1 MFDPITEKLIK
12 DIPQFDDIDVER
24 LPQLLSSVYAHIIS
38 AKSQLA
44 NGQLPLLIGDFDETV
59 RTLNNLIFGLEALM
73 IQVQQQGL
81 VESLAFVTA
90 TAYSL
95 KNMLLQQKEE
105 SIVSMDYVSADV
117 STVLLFLIADAVT
130 DAVEVARKFHKT
142 DGIQGNLLRSIRLLA
157 EGKLN
162 EIVDSEITKEEFHG
176 DYQEYAINLLMNELC
191 EGIKDIAL
199 HFLGNTNIKPT
210 ERLEQVLLLSSYQ
223 IEEFDQIDTY
233 VGIRKIARLLL
244 GVTKHLE
251 QAALIHIPVPEGVDA
266 ERWKSFLHERCMH
279 GRPFIWKNHGFAIYN
294 RFLDLG
300 VSSIFTYP
308 TGAGKSTIVQ
318 LKIAS
323 SILAD
328 RRVIVLVPTHA
339 LESQMKRELSAI
351 FKENFSQQMFAGGE
365 FSEYFVE
372 ENKQEIVVMTPE
384 RCLTV
389 LGDAS
394 DKLND
399 VGLVVFDEF
408 HLMGAQESGNDSRSL
423 TAMFTMLE
431 IFEKLPQVDFVL
443 LSAMVKNSHDIADWL
458 KSVTHREC
466 LVFDDKWKP
475 TRQLQ
480 GCLVYEQ
487 GEIKQLQNNAR
498 TNPQHKSKKK
508 LEASMLATPWSL
520 FCLKTVW
527 DSQKVMDYSRVKLL
541 NHQISLG
548 ISSITRK
555 LTPNRNQVACQIASA
570 FVQNGL
576 RVMIFV
582 DTPRSAQSIQKN
594 AKDAIPLVDLSA
606 LFAQNQAKIDQ
617 LTLELGDF
625 SYSYLLNQTSCAV
638 HHGLLLPEERDLME
652 QSYRQE
658 HGVHLIAAT
667 PTLAQGVNLPAD
679 VVIIAG
685 YDRYDVNTGGRETL
699 KAHEILNAAGRAGRA
714 GFNSYGAVILIPN
727 NVLAIQDNTIGK
739 EWQKIKDGVFA
750 GGDQCF
756 VIKDPIER
764 MVGEVLNYGKAVNR
778 DEEILLYRLGDDEKN
793 IKRKLS
799 YSFGSYLR
807 RKENKEP
814 LENDSEA
821 LARLVQSEE
830 KDNFLQNVSV
840 KYGVNMDSLSF
851 IQKWVDAQTFDDLM
865 GMRPVELVGAFFELT
880 KTSDGILESLMAN
893 PTVVEVIKGI
903 LQIEEES
910 SLYIG
915 DLDIDKLKDLTI
927 AYMEGKNFHDISEL
941 LPQSKGNEH
950 LKNVRRFVLSVI
962 PSVSYAIGIFSKLL
976 KRKADNENVHIDGD
990 ILFLATIVKEG
1001 VISASMLRYK
1011 EKHFLMRVACHEE
1024 FLSLH

>member
-12 DIPQFDDIDVER
+12 DIPRFDDIDVER
-24 LPQLLSSVYAHIIS
+24 LPQLLSSVYAHVIS
-38 AKSQLA
+38 AKSQLS
-44 NGQLPLLIGDFDETV
+44 NEQLPLLIGDFDNIV

-73 IQVQQQGL
+73 IQSQYQNQ

-95 KNMLLQQKEE
+95 KNMLLQEQEE
-105 SIVSMDYVSADV
+105 SIVSMDYVSSDV
-117 STVLLFLIADAVT
+117 STVLLYLIADAVT
-130 DAVEVARKFHKT
+130 DAVEVARKFHTT
-142 DGIQGNLLRSIRLLA
+142 DDIQGSLLRYIRLLA
-157 EGKLN
+157 EGKLK
-162 EIVDSEITKEEFHG
+162 EIVETEITKEEFHG

-210 ERLEQVLLLSSYQ
+210 EHLEQVLLLSSYQ

-251 QAALIHIPVPEGVDA
+251 QAALINIPVPEGVDVD
-266 ERWKSFLHERCMH
+266 RWKRFLHERCMQ
-279 GRPFIWKNHGFAIYN
+279 GRPFIWKTHGFAIYN

-328 RRVIVLVPTHA
+328 MRVIVLVPTHA

-351 FKENFSQQMFAGGE
+351 FKENFFQQMFAGGE
-365 FSEYFVE
+365 FSEYFE
-372 ENKQEIVVMTPE
+372 GENEQRIMVMTPE

-389 LGDAS
+389 LSDAS
-394 DKLND
+394 DRFNN
-399 VGLVVFDEF
+399 VGLVIFDEF
-408 HLMGAQESGNDSRSL
+408 HLMGAQESSNDSRSL

-458 KSVTHREC
+458 KSVTDREC

-487 GEIKQLQNNAR
+487 SEIKKLQDEAR
-498 TNPQHKSKKK
+498 TNPLNKSNKK
-508 LEASMLATPWSL
+508 LVASMHAIPWSL

-527 DSQKVMDYSRVKLL
+527 DSQQVRDYSRVKLL

-548 ISSITRK
+548 ISSTTRK

-594 AKDAIPLVDLSA
+594 TQESIPLVDLSA
-606 LFAQNQAKIDQ
+606 LFQQNQAKIDQ

-625 SYSYLLNQTSCAV
+625 SYSYLLYQTSCAI

-685 YDRYDVNTGGRETL
+685 YDRYDDKTGGRETL
-699 KAHEILNAAGRAGRA
+699 EAHEILNAAGRAGRA

-727 NVLAIQDNTIGK
+727 HVLAMQDNTIGK
-739 EWQKIKDGVFA
+739 EWQEIKDGVFA
-750 GGDQCF
+750 VGDQCF
-756 VIKDPIER
+756 VINDPVER
-764 MVGEVLNYGKAVNR
+764 LVGAVLNNGKAVNR
-778 DEEILLYRLGDDEKN
+778 DEKNLLYRLGDDEKN

-799 YSFGSYLR
+799 HSFGSYLR
-807 RKENKEP
+807 RKENKKP
-814 LENDSEA
+814 LENDSEV
-821 LARLVQSEE
+821 LARLVQSDE
-830 KDNFLQNVSV
+830 KDNFLQDVSV
-840 KYGVNMDSLSF
+840 KYGVNIDSLSF
-851 IQKWVDAQTFDDLM
+851 IQKWLDEQTLDDLM
-865 GMRPVELVGAFFELT
+865 RKRPVELVVAFFDLT
-880 KTSDGILESLMAN
+880 QTCDDILKLMMAN
-893 PTVVEVIKGI
+893 PTVFEVIKGI
-903 LQIEEES
+903 LKIKEENS
-910 SLYIG
+910 FHIG
-915 DLDIDKLKDLTI
+915 STDIDKLKELTV
-927 AYMEGKNFHDISEL
+927 AYMEGKSFLEMSEL
-941 LPQSKGNEH
+941 LPQSKWNNH
-950 LKNVRRFVLSVI
+950 LKNVRKFVLSVI
-962 PSVSYAIGIFSKLL
+962 PSISYAIGIFSKLL
-976 KRKADNENVHIDGD
+976 KRKADDGNVHIDGD

-1001 VISASMLRYK
+1001 VTSASMLRYK
-1011 EKHFLMRVACHEE
+1011 EEHSLMRVACHKEYM
-1024 FLSLH
+1024 SLH

>member
-24 LPQLLSSVYAHIIS
+24 LPQLLSSVYANIIS

-73 IQVQQQGL
+73 IQDKQQGQ

-105 SIVSMDYVSADV
+105 SIVSMDFVSADV

-142 DGIQGNLLRSIRLLA
+142 DDIQGNLLRSIRLLA

-176 DYQEYAINLLMNELC
+176 DYQEYAINLLMYELC

-199 HFLGNTNIKPT
+199 HFLGNTNIKPN

-251 QAALIHIPVPEGVDA
+251 QAALINIPVPKGVDA
-266 ERWKSFLHERCMH
+266 DRWKSFLHNRCMQ

-318 LKIAS
+318 LKIAT

-365 FSEYFVE
+365 FSEYFEE
-372 ENKQEIVVMTPE
+372 ENKQSIVVMTPE

-389 LGDAS
+389 LGDTS
-394 DKLND
+394 DKFND

-458 KSVTHREC
+458 KSMTHREC

-487 GEIKQLQNNAR
+487 AEIKQLQNKAR

-527 DSQKVMDYSRVKLL
+527 DSQKVRDYSRVKLL

-548 ISSITRK
+548 ISSKTRK

-699 KAHEILNAAGRAGRA
+699 EAHEILNAAGRAGRA

-727 NVLAIQDNTIGK
+727 HVLAMQDNTIGN
-739 EWQKIKDGVFA
+739 EWQEIKDGVFA

-893 PTVVEVIKGI
+893 PTVAEVIKGI
-903 LQIEEES
+903 LQIKEENS
-910 SLYIG
+910 PYIG

-941 LPQSKGNEH
+941 LPQSKGNDH

>member
-24 LPQLLSSVYAHIIS
+24 LPQLLSSVYAHIVS

-44 NGQLPLLIGDFDETV
+44 NGQLPFLIGDFDKTV
-59 RTLNNLIFGLEALM
+59 RTLNKLIFGLEALM
-73 IQVQQQGL
+73 IQDLYQKH

-95 KNMLLQQKEE
+95 KNMLLQQQEE
-105 SIVSMDYVSADV
+105 SVVSMDYISSDV
-117 STVLLFLIADAVT
+117 STVLHYLIADAVT
-130 DAVEVARKFHKT
+130 DAVEVARKFHSA
-142 DGIQGNLLRSIRLLA
+142 DDIHGSLLRYIRMLA
-157 EGKLN
+157 EGKLK
-162 EIVDSEITKEEFHG
+162 EIVESETTKEEFHG

-191 EGIKDIAL
+191 EGIKDVAL
-199 HFLGNTNIKPT
+199 HFLGNTTIKPT

-251 QAALIHIPVPEGVDA
+251 RAALINIPVPEGVDA
-266 ERWKSFLHERCMH
+266 DQWKSFLYKRCMQ
-279 GRPFIWKNHGFAIYN
+279 GRPFIWRNHGFAIYN

-351 FKENFSQQMFAGGE
+351 FKENFSEQMFAGGE
-365 FSEYFVE
+365 FSEYFEE
-372 ENKQEIVVMTPE
+372 ENKQSIVVMTPE

-394 DKLND
+394 DKFND

-487 GEIKQLQNNAR
+487 TEIKQLQNKAR
-498 TNPQHKSKKK
+498 TYPQHKSKKK
-508 LEASMLATPWSL
+508 LVASMLATPWCL

-527 DSQKVMDYSRVKLL
+527 NSQEVRDYSKVKLL
-541 NHQISLG
+541 NHQISLR
-548 ISSITRK
+548 ISPTTRK

-606 LFAQNQAKIDQ
+606 LFAQNLAKIDQ

-625 SYSYLLNQTSCAV
+625 TYSYLLNQTSCAV

-727 NVLAIQDNTIGK
+727 HVLAIQDNTIGK

-764 MVGEVLNYGKAVNR
+764 MVGEVLIYGKAVNR

-903 LQIEEES
+903 LQIKEEN

-941 LPQSKGNEH
+941 LPQSTGNEH

-976 KRKADNENVHIDGD
+976 KRKADNENVHIDGN

-1024 FLSLH
+1024 YLSLH

>member
-24 LPQLLSSVYAHIIS
+24 LPQLLSSVYAHIVS
-38 AKSQLA
+38 AKSQLS
-44 NGQLPLLIGDFDETV
+44 NGQLPFLIGDFDKTV
-59 RTLNNLIFGLEALM
+59 RTLNKLIFGLEALM
-73 IQVQQQGL
+73 IQDQYQKH

-95 KNMLLQQKEE
+95 KNMLLQQQEE
-105 SIVSMDYVSADV
+105 SVVSMDYISSDV

-130 DAVEVARKFHKT
+130 DAVEVARKFHT
-142 DGIQGNLLRSIRLLA
+142 ADGIQGNLLRSIRLLA

-487 GEIKQLQNNAR
+487 TEIKQLQNKAR
-498 TNPQHKSKKK
+498 TYPQHKSKKK
-508 LEASMLATPWSL
+508 LVASMLATPWCL

-527 DSQKVMDYSRVKLL
+527 NSQKVRDYSRVKLL
-541 NHQISLG
+541 NHQILLG
-548 ISSITRK
+548 ISPTTRK

-625 SYSYLLNQTSCAV
+625 TYSYLLNQTSCAV

-727 NVLAIQDNTIGK
+727 HVLAMQDNTIGN
-739 EWQKIKDGVFA
+739 EWQEIKDGVFA

-764 MVGEVLNYGKAVNR
+764 MVGEVLIYGKAVNR

-903 LQIEEES
+903 LQIEEEN

-976 KRKADNENVHIDGD
+976 KRKADDENVHIDGD

>member
-24 LPQLLSSVYAHIIS
+24 LPQLLSSVYAHIVS

-44 NGQLPLLIGDFDETV
+44 NGQLPFLIGDFDKTV
-59 RTLNNLIFGLEALM
+59 RTLNKLIFGLEALM
-73 IQVQQQGL
+73 IQDLYQKH

-95 KNMLLQQKEE
+95 KNMLLQQQEE
-105 SIVSMDYVSADV
+105 SVVSMDYISSDV
-117 STVLLFLIADAVT
+117 STVLHYLIADAVT
-130 DAVEVARKFHKT
+130 DAVEVARKFHT
-142 DGIQGNLLRSIRLLA
+142 ADDIQGSLLRYIRMLA
-157 EGKLN
+157 EGKLK
-162 EIVDSEITKEEFHG
+162 EIVESETTKEEFHG
-176 DYQEYAINLLMNELC
+176 DYQKYATNLLMNELC
-191 EGIKDIAL
+191 EGIKDVAL
-199 HFLGNTNIKPT
+199 HFLGNTTIKPT

-251 QAALIHIPVPEGVDA
+251 RAALINIPVPEGVDA
-266 ERWKSFLHERCMH
+266 DQWKSFLYKRCMQ
-279 GRPFIWKNHGFAIYN
+279 GRPFIWRNHGFAIYN

-365 FSEYFVE
+365 FSEYFEE
-372 ENKQEIVVMTPE
+372 ENKQSIVVMTPE

-394 DKLND
+394 DKFND

-487 GEIKQLQNNAR
+487 TEIKQLQNKAR

-508 LEASMLATPWSL
+508 LVASMLATPWSL

-527 DSQKVMDYSRVKLL
+527 DSQKVRDYSRVKLL

-548 ISSITRK
+548 ISSKTRK

-699 KAHEILNAAGRAGRA
+699 EAHEILNAAGRAGRA

-727 NVLAIQDNTIGK
+727 HVLAMQDNTIGN
-739 EWQKIKDGVFA
+739 EWQEIKDGVFA

-893 PTVVEVIKGI
+893 PTVAEVIKGI
-903 LQIEEES
+903 LQIKEENS
-910 SLYIG
+910 PYIG

-941 LPQSKGNEH
+941 LPQSKGNDH

>member
-24 LPQLLSSVYAHIIS
+24 LPQLLSSVYAHIVS

-59 RTLNNLIFGLEALM
+59 RTLNKLIFGLEALM
-73 IQVQQQGL
+73 IQDLYQKH

-95 KNMLLQQKEE
+95 KNMLLQQQEE
-105 SIVSMDYVSADV
+105 SVVSMDYISSDV
-117 STVLLFLIADAVT
+117 STVLHYLIADAVT
-130 DAVEVARKFHKT
+130 DAVEVARKFHT
-142 DGIQGNLLRSIRLLA
+142 ADDIQGSLLRYIRMLA
-157 EGKLN
+157 EGKLK
-162 EIVDSEITKEEFHG
+162 EIVESETTKEEFHG

-191 EGIKDIAL
+191 EGIKDVAL
-199 HFLGNTNIKPT
+199 HFLGNTTIKPT
-210 ERLEQVLLLSSYQ
+210 ERLEQVLLLSSFQ
-223 IEEFDQIDTY
+223 IKKFDQIDTY

-251 QAALIHIPVPEGVDA
+251 RAALINIPVPEGVDA
-266 ERWKSFLHERCMH
+266 DQWKSFLYKRCMQ
-279 GRPFIWKNHGFAIYN
+279 GRPFIWRNHGFAIYN

-351 FKENFSQQMFAGGE
+351 FKENFSEQMFAGGE
-365 FSEYFVE
+365 FSEYFEE
-372 ENKQEIVVMTPE
+372 ENKQSIVVMTPE

-394 DKLND
+394 DKFND

-458 KSVTHREC
+458 KSMTHREC

-487 GEIKQLQNNAR
+487 AEIKQLQNKAR

-508 LEASMLATPWSL
+508 LVASMLATPWSL

-527 DSQKVMDYSRVKLL
+527 DSQKVRDYSRVKLL

-548 ISSITRK
+548 ISSKTRK

-699 KAHEILNAAGRAGRA
+699 EAHEILNAAGRAGRA

-727 NVLAIQDNTIGK
+727 HVLAMQDNTIGN
-739 EWQKIKDGVFA
+739 EWQEIKDGIFA

-851 IQKWVDAQTFDDLM
+851 IQKWLDEQTLDVLI

-893 PTVVEVIKGI
+893 PTVAEVIKGI
-903 LQIEEES
+903 LQIKEENS
-910 SLYIG
+910 PYIG

-941 LPQSKGNEH
+941 LPQSKGNDH

>member
-24 LPQLLSSVYAHIIS
+24 LPQLLSSVYAHIVS

-44 NGQLPLLIGDFDETV
+44 NGQLPFLIGDFDKTV
-59 RTLNNLIFGLEALM
+59 RTLNKLIFGLEALM
-73 IQVQQQGL
+73 IQDLYQKH

-95 KNMLLQQKEE
+95 KNMLLQQQEE
-105 SIVSMDYVSADV
+105 SVVSMDYISSDV
-117 STVLLFLIADAVT
+117 STVLHYLIADAVT
-130 DAVEVARKFHKT
+130 DAVEVARKFHT
-142 DGIQGNLLRSIRLLA
+142 ADDIQGSLLRYIRMLA
-157 EGKLN
+157 EGKLK
-162 EIVDSEITKEEFHG
+162 EIVESETTKEEFHG

-191 EGIKDIAL
+191 EGIKDVAL
-199 HFLGNTNIKPT
+199 HFLGNTTIKPT
-210 ERLEQVLLLSSYQ
+210 ERLEQVLLLSSFQ
-223 IEEFDQIDTY
+223 IKKFDQIDTY

-251 QAALIHIPVPEGVDA
+251 RAALINIPVPEGVDA
-266 ERWKSFLHERCMH
+266 DQWKSFLYKRCRQ
-279 GRPFIWKNHGFAIYN
+279 GRPFIWRNHGFAIYN

-339 LESQMKRELSAI
+339 LESQMKRELSDI
-351 FKENFSQQMFAGGE
+351 FKENFSEQMFAGGE
-365 FSEYFVE
+365 FSEYFEE
-372 ENKQEIVVMTPE
+372 ENKQSIVVMTPE

-394 DKLND
+394 DKFND

-458 KSVTHREC
+458 ESVTHREC

-487 GEIKQLQNNAR
+487 TEIKQLQNKAR
-498 TNPQHKSKKK
+498 TYPQHKSKKK
-508 LEASMLATPWSL
+508 LVASMLATPWCL

-527 DSQKVMDYSRVKLL
+527 DSQKVRDYSKVKLL

-548 ISSITRK
+548 ISLTTRK

-570 FVQNGL
+570 FVLNGL

-606 LFAQNQAKIDQ
+606 LFTQNQAKIDQ

-727 NVLAIQDNTIGK
+727 HVLAIQDNTIGK

-807 RKENKEP
+807 RKENKKP

-941 LPQSKGNEH
+941 LPQSTGNEH

>member
-12 DIPQFDDIDVER
+12 DIPQFEDLDVER
-24 LPQLLSSVYAHIIS
+24 LPQFLSSVYAHIIS
-38 AKSQLA
+38 AKSQLT
-44 NGQLPLLIGDFDETV
+44 NGNLPLLIGDFDKIV

-73 IQVQQQGL
+73 IQNQHQGQ

-142 DGIQGNLLRSIRLLA
+142 DDIQGNLLRSIRLLA

-176 DYQEYAINLLMNELC
+176 DYQEYAINLLMYELC

-199 HFLGNTNIKPT
+199 HFLGNTNIKPN

-223 IEEFDQIDTY
+223 IEEFEQIDTY

-394 DKLND
+394 DKFND

-408 HLMGAQESGNDSRSL
+408 HLMGVQESGNDSRSL

-487 GEIKQLQNNAR
+487 AEIKQLQNKAR
-498 TNPQHKSKKK
+498 TNPQHKGKKK
-508 LEASMLATPWSL
+508 LMASMLATPWSL

-527 DSQKVMDYSRVKLL
+527 DSQEV
-541 NHQISLG
+541 
-548 ISSITRK
+548 
-555 LTPNRNQVACQIASA
+555 
-570 FVQNGL
+570 
-576 RVMIFV
+576 
-582 DTPRSAQSIQKN
+582 
-594 AKDAIPLVDLSA
+594 
-606 LFAQNQAKIDQ
+606 
-617 LTLELGDF
+617 
-625 SYSYLLNQTSCAV
+625 
-638 HHGLLLPEERDLME
+638 RD
-652 QSYRQE
+652 
-658 HGVHLIAAT
+658 
-667 PTLAQGVNLPAD
+667 
-679 VVIIAG
+679 
-685 YDRYDVNTGGRETL
+685 
-699 KAHEILNAAGRAGRA
+699 
-714 GFNSYGAVILIPN
+714 
-727 NVLAIQDNTIGK
+727 
-739 EWQKIKDGVFA
+739 
-750 GGDQCF
+750 
-756 VIKDPIER
+756 
-764 MVGEVLNYGKAVNR
+764 
-778 DEEILLYRLGDDEKN
+778 
-793 IKRKLS
+793 
-799 YSFGSYLR
+799 
-807 RKENKEP
+807 
-814 LENDSEA
+814 
-821 LARLVQSEE
+821 
-830 KDNFLQNVSV
+830 
-840 KYGVNMDSLSF
+840 
-851 IQKWVDAQTFDDLM
+851 
-865 GMRPVELVGAFFELT
+865 
-880 KTSDGILESLMAN
+880 
-893 PTVVEVIKGI
+893 
-903 LQIEEES
+903 
-910 SLYIG
+910 
-915 DLDIDKLKDLTI
+915 
-927 AYMEGKNFHDISEL
+927 
-941 LPQSKGNEH
+941 
-950 LKNVRRFVLSVI
+950 
-962 PSVSYAIGIFSKLL
+962 
-976 KRKADNENVHIDGD
+976 
-990 ILFLATIVKEG
+990 
-1001 VISASMLRYK
+1001 
-1011 EKHFLMRVACHEE
+1011 
-1024 FLSLH
+1024 

>member
-24 LPQLLSSVYAHIIS
+24 LPQLLSSVYAHIVS
-38 AKSQLA
+38 AKSQLS
-44 NGQLPLLIGDFDETV
+44 NGQLPFLIGDFDKTV
-59 RTLNNLIFGLEALM
+59 RTLNKLIFGLEALM
-73 IQVQQQGL
+73 IQDQYQKH

-95 KNMLLQQKEE
+95 KNMLLQQQEE
-105 SIVSMDYVSADV
+105 SVVSMDYISSDV

-266 ERWKSFLHERCMH
+266 ERWKSFLHERCMQ
-279 GRPFIWKNHGFAIYN
+279 GRPFIWRNHGFAIYN

-443 LSAMVKNSHDIADWL
+443 LSAMVKNSHDIANWL

-527 DSQKVMDYSRVKLL
+527 DSQKVRDYSRVKLL
-541 NHQISLG
+541 NHQILLG
-548 ISSITRK
+548 ISPTTRK

-625 SYSYLLNQTSCAV
+625 TYSYLLNQTSCAV

-727 NVLAIQDNTIGK
+727 HVLAMQDNTIGN
-739 EWQKIKDGVFA
+739 EWQEIKDGVFA

-764 MVGEVLNYGKAVNR
+764 MVGEVLIYGKAVNR

-903 LQIEEES
+903 LQIEEEN

-976 KRKADNENVHIDGD
+976 KRKADDENVHIDGD

>member
-24 LPQLLSSVYAHIIS
+24 LPQLLSSVYAHIVS

-44 NGQLPLLIGDFDETV
+44 NGQLPFLIGDFDKTV
-59 RTLNNLIFGLEALM
+59 RTLNKLIFGLEALM
-73 IQVQQQGL
+73 IQDLYQKH

-95 KNMLLQQKEE
+95 KNMLLQQQEE
-105 SIVSMDYVSADV
+105 SVVSMDYISSDV
-117 STVLLFLIADAVT
+117 STVLHYLIADAVT
-130 DAVEVARKFHKT
+130 DAVEVARKFHT
-142 DGIQGNLLRSIRLLA
+142 ADDIQGSLLRYIRMLA
-157 EGKLN
+157 EGKLK
-162 EIVDSEITKEEFHG
+162 EIVESETTKEEFHG
-176 DYQEYAINLLMNELC
+176 DYQKYAINLLMNELC
-191 EGIKDIAL
+191 EGIKDVAL
-199 HFLGNTNIKPT
+199 HFLGNTTIKPT

-251 QAALIHIPVPEGVDA
+251 RAALINIPVPEGVDA
-266 ERWKSFLHERCMH
+266 DQWKSFLYKRCMQ
-279 GRPFIWKNHGFAIYN
+279 GRPFIWRNHGFAIYN

-365 FSEYFVE
+365 FSEYFEE
-372 ENKQEIVVMTPE
+372 ENKQSIVVMTPE

-394 DKLND
+394 DKFND

-487 GEIKQLQNNAR
+487 TEIKQLQNKAR

-508 LEASMLATPWSL
+508 LVASMLATPWSL

-527 DSQKVMDYSRVKLL
+527 DSQKVRDYSRVKLL

-548 ISSITRK
+548 ISSKTRK

-699 KAHEILNAAGRAGRA
+699 EAHEILNAAGRAGRA

-727 NVLAIQDNTIGK
+727 HVLAMQDNTIGN
-739 EWQKIKDGVFA
+739 EWQEIKDGVFA

-778 DEEILLYRLGDDEKN
+778 DAEILLYRLGDDEKN

-893 PTVVEVIKGI
+893 PTVAEVIKGI
-903 LQIEEES
+903 LQIKEENS
-910 SLYIG
+910 PYIG

-941 LPQSKGNEH
+941 LPQSKGNDH

>member
-24 LPQLLSSVYAHIIS
+24 LPQLLSSVYAHIVS

-44 NGQLPLLIGDFDETV
+44 NGQLPFLIDDFDKTV
-59 RTLNNLIFGLEALM
+59 RTLNKLIFGLEALM
-73 IQVQQQGL
+73 IQDLYQKH

-95 KNMLLQQKEE
+95 KNMLLQQQEE
-105 SIVSMDYVSADV
+105 SVVSMDYISSDV
-117 STVLLFLIADAVT
+117 STVLHYLIADAVT
-130 DAVEVARKFHKT
+130 DAVEVARKFHT
-142 DGIQGNLLRSIRLLA
+142 ADDIQGSLLRYIRMLA
-157 EGKLN
+157 EGKLK
-162 EIVDSEITKEEFHG
+162 EIVESETTKEEFHG

-191 EGIKDIAL
+191 EGIKDVAL
-199 HFLGNTNIKPT
+199 HFLGNTTIKPT

-223 IEEFDQIDTY
+223 IEKFDQIDTY

-244 GVTKHLE
+244 GVTKHLDR
-251 QAALIHIPVPEGVDA
+251 AALINIPVPEGVDA
-266 ERWKSFLHERCMH
+266 DQWKSFLYKRCMQ
-279 GRPFIWKNHGFAIYN
+279 GRPFIWRNHGFAIYN

-351 FKENFSQQMFAGGE
+351 FKENFSEQMFAGGE
-365 FSEYFVE
+365 FSEYFEE
-372 ENKQEIVVMTPE
+372 ENKQSIVVMTPE

-394 DKLND
+394 DKFND

-487 GEIKQLQNNAR
+487 TEIKQLQNKAR
-498 TNPQHKSKKK
+498 TYPQHKSKKK
-508 LEASMLATPWSL
+508 LVASMLATPWCL

-527 DSQKVMDYSRVKLL
+527 NSQKVRDYSRVKLL
-541 NHQISLG
+541 NHQILLG
-548 ISSITRK
+548 ISPTTRK

-625 SYSYLLNQTSCAV
+625 TYSYLLNQTSCAV

-727 NVLAIQDNTIGK
+727 HVLAMQDNTIGN
-739 EWQKIKDGVFA
+739 EWQEIKDGVFA

-764 MVGEVLNYGKAVNR
+764 MVGEVLIYGKAVNR

-903 LQIEEES
+903 LQIEEEN

-976 KRKADNENVHIDGD
+976 KRKADDENVHIDGD

>member
-24 LPQLLSSVYAHIIS
+24 LPQLLSSVYAHIVS

-44 NGQLPLLIGDFDETV
+44 NGLLPFLIGDFDKTV
-59 RTLNNLIFGLEALM
+59 RTLNKLIFGLEALM
-73 IQVQQQGL
+73 IQDLYQKH

-95 KNMLLQQKEE
+95 KNMLLQQQEE
-105 SIVSMDYVSADV
+105 SVVSMDYVSSDV
-117 STVLLFLIADAVT
+117 STVLHYLIADAVT
-130 DAVEVARKFHKT
+130 DAVEEARKFHT
-142 DGIQGNLLRSIRLLA
+142 ADDIQGSLLRYIRMLA
-157 EGKLN
+157 EGKLK
-162 EIVDSEITKEEFHG
+162 EIVESETTKEEFHG

-191 EGIKDIAL
+191 EGIKDVAL
-199 HFLGNTNIKPT
+199 HFLGNTTIKPT
-210 ERLEQVLLLSSYQ
+210 ERLEQIFLLSSYQ

-251 QAALIHIPVPEGVDA
+251 RAALINIPVPEGVDA
-266 ERWKSFLHERCMH
+266 DQWKSFLHKRCMQ

-365 FSEYFVE
+365 FSEYFEE
-372 ENKQEIVVMTPE
+372 ENKQSIVVMTPE

-394 DKLND
+394 DKFND

-423 TAMFTMLE
+423 TAMLTMLE

-487 GEIKQLQNNAR
+487 AEIKQLQNKAR
-498 TNPQHKSKKK
+498 TYPQHKSKKK
-508 LEASMLATPWSL
+508 LVASMLATPWCL

-527 DSQKVMDYSRVKLL
+527 YSQKVRDYSRVKLL

-548 ISSITRK
+548 ISPTTRK

-570 FVQNGL
+570 FVLNGL

-638 HHGLLLPEERDLME
+638 HHGLLLPEERNLME

-699 KAHEILNAAGRAGRA
+699 EAHEILNAAGRAGRA

-727 NVLAIQDNTIGK
+727 HVLAMQDNTIGK
-739 EWQKIKDGVFA
+739 EWQEIKDGVFA

-778 DEEILLYRLGDDEKN
+778 DEEILLYRLGENEKT

-799 YSFGSYLR
+799 HSFGSYLR

-821 LARLVQSEE
+821 LARQVQSEE

-903 LQIEEES
+903 LQIKEEN

-941 LPQSKGNEH
+941 LPQSKGNDH

-1024 FLSLH
+1024 YLSLH

>member
-24 LPQLLSSVYAHIIS
+24 LPQLLSSVYAHIVS

-44 NGQLPLLIGDFDETV
+44 NGQLPFLIGDFDKTV
-59 RTLNNLIFGLEALM
+59 RTLNKLIFGLEALM
-73 IQVQQQGL
+73 IQDLYQKH

-95 KNMLLQQKEE
+95 KNMLLQQQEE
-105 SIVSMDYVSADV
+105 SVVSMDYISSDV
-117 STVLLFLIADAVT
+117 STVLYYLIADAVT
-130 DAVEVARKFHKT
+130 DAVEVARKFHT
-142 DGIQGNLLRSIRLLA
+142 ADDIQGSLLRYIRMLA
-157 EGKLN
+157 EGKLK
-162 EIVDSEITKEEFHG
+162 EIVESETTIEEFHG

-191 EGIKDIAL
+191 EGIKDVAL
-199 HFLGNTNIKPT
+199 HFLGNTTIKPT

-233 VGIRKIARLLL
+233 VGIRKIAKLLL

-251 QAALIHIPVPEGVDA
+251 RAALINIPVPEGVDA
-266 ERWKSFLHERCMH
+266 DQWKSFLYKRCMQ
-279 GRPFIWKNHGFAIYN
+279 GRPFIWRNHGFAIYN

-339 LESQMKRELSAI
+339 LESQMKRELSDI
-351 FKENFSQQMFAGGE
+351 FKENFSEQMFAGGE
-365 FSEYFVE
+365 FSEYFEE
-372 ENKQEIVVMTPE
+372 ENKQSIVVMTPE

-394 DKLND
+394 DKFND

-458 KSVTHREC
+458 ESVTHREC

-487 GEIKQLQNNAR
+487 TEIKQLQNKAR
-498 TNPQHKSKKK
+498 TYPQHKSKKK
-508 LEASMLATPWSL
+508 LVASMLATPWCL

-527 DSQKVMDYSRVKLL
+527 DSQKVRDYSKVKLL

-548 ISSITRK
+548 ISLTTRK

-570 FVQNGL
+570 FVLNGL

-594 AKDAIPLVDLSA
+594 AKDAIPLVA
-606 LFAQNQAKIDQ
+606 LFTQNQAKIDQ

-727 NVLAIQDNTIGK
+727 HVLAIQDNTIGK

-807 RKENKEP
+807 RKENKKP

-903 LQIEEES
+903 LQIEEEN

-927 AYMEGKNFHDISEL
+927 AYMEGKNFHDISKL
-941 LPQSKGNEH
+941 LPQSTGNEH

>member
-1 MFDPITEKLIK
+1 MFDPITEKWIK
-12 DIPQFDDIDVER
+12 DIPQFENLDVER
-24 LPQLLSSVYAHIIS
+24 LPQFLSSVYAHIIS
-38 AKSQLA
+38 TKSQLT
-44 NGQLPLLIGDFDETV
+44 NGNLPLLIGDFDKIV

-73 IQVQQQGL
+73 IQDQHQGQ

-191 EGIKDIAL
+191 EGIKDIAH

-251 QAALIHIPVPEGVDA
+251 QAALINIPVPGGVDA
-266 ERWKSFLHERCMH
+266 DRWKSFLHKRCMQ

-394 DKLND
+394 DKFND

-408 HLMGAQESGNDSRSL
+408 HLMGTQESGNDSRSL

-487 GEIKQLQNNAR
+487 AEIKQLQKIAR

-508 LEASMLATPWSL
+508 LVASMLATPWSL

-527 DSQKVMDYSRVKLL
+527 DSQKVRDYSRVKLL

-548 ISSITRK
+548 ISPTTRT

-582 DTPRSAQSIQKN
+582 DTPRSAQSIQKY

-617 LTLELGDF
+617 LTMELGDF

-658 HGVHLIAAT
+658 HCVHLIAAT

-699 KAHEILNAAGRAGRA
+699 EAHEILNAAGRA

-727 NVLAIQDNTIGK
+727 HVLAMQDNTIGN
-739 EWQKIKDGVFA
+739 EWQEIKDGVFA

-756 VIKDPIER
+756 VIKDPIEQ
-764 MVGEVLNYGKAVNR
+764 MVDAILNYGKAVNR
-778 DEEILLYRLGDDEKN
+778 DEEILLYRLGDDEKT

-799 YSFGSYLR
+799 HSFGSYLR

-821 LARLVQSEE
+821 LARLVQSDE
-830 KDNFLQNVSV
+830 KDIFLQNVSV

-851 IQKWVDAQTFDDLM
+851 IQNWLDEQTLDVLI
-865 GMRPVELVGAFFELT
+865 GMRSIELVGVFFELT
-880 KTSDGILESLMAN
+880 KTCDGIFESLMAN

-903 LQIEEES
+903 LQIKEES
-910 SLYIG
+910 SPYIG

-927 AYMEGKNFHDISEL
+927 AYMEGKNFLDISEL
-941 LPQSKGNEH
+941 LPQSKGNDH

-976 KRKADNENVHIDGD
+976 KRKADDENVHIDGD

-1011 EKHFLMRVACHEE
+1011 ETHFLMRVACHEE
-1024 FLSLH
+1024 YLSLH

>member
-24 LPQLLSSVYAHIIS
+24 LPQLLSSVYAHIVS

-44 NGQLPLLIGDFDETV
+44 NGQLPFLIGDFDKTV
-59 RTLNNLIFGLEALM
+59 RTLNKLIFGLEALM
-73 IQVQQQGL
+73 IQDLYQKHI
-81 VESLAFVTA
+81 ESLAFVTA

-95 KNMLLQQKEE
+95 KNMLLQQQEE
-105 SIVSMDYVSADV
+105 SVVSMDYISSDV
-117 STVLLFLIADAVT
+117 STVLHYLIADAVT
-130 DAVEVARKFHKT
+130 DAVEVARKFHT
-142 DGIQGNLLRSIRLLA
+142 ADDIQGSLLRYIRMLA
-157 EGKLN
+157 EGKLK
-162 EIVDSEITKEEFHG
+162 EIVESETTKEEFHG

-191 EGIKDIAL
+191 EGIKDVAL
-199 HFLGNTNIKPT
+199 HFLGNTTIKPT

-251 QAALIHIPVPEGVDA
+251 RAALINIPVPEGVDA
-266 ERWKSFLHERCMH
+266 DQWKSFLYKRCMQ
-279 GRPFIWKNHGFAIYN
+279 GRPFIWRNHGFAIYN

-351 FKENFSQQMFAGGE
+351 FKENFSEQMFAGGE
-365 FSEYFVE
+365 FSEYFEE
-372 ENKQEIVVMTPE
+372 ENKQSIVVMTPE

-394 DKLND
+394 DKFND

-699 KAHEILNAAGRAGRA
+699 EAHEILNAAGRAGRA

-727 NVLAIQDNTIGK
+727 HVLAMQDNTIGN
-739 EWQKIKDGVFA
+739 EWQEIKDGVFA

-764 MVGEVLNYGKAVNR
+764 MVDAILNYGKAENR
-778 DEEILLYRLGDDEKN
+778 DEEILLYRLGDEEKT

-799 YSFGSYLR
+799 HSFGSYLR

-821 LARLVQSEE
+821 LARLVQSDE
-830 KDNFLQNVSV
+830 KDIFLQNVSV

-851 IQKWVDAQTFDDLM
+851 IQKWLDEQTLDVLI
-865 GMRPVELVGAFFELT
+865 GMRSIELVGAFFELT

-893 PTVVEVIKGI
+893 PTVFDVIKGI
-903 LQIEEES
+903 LQIKEENS
-910 SLYIG
+910 RYIG

-941 LPQSKGNEH
+941 LPQSTGNEH

-976 KRKADNENVHIDGD
+976 KRKADDENVHIDGD

-1001 VISASMLRYK
+1001 VTSASMLRYK

-1024 FLSLH
+1024 YLSLH

>member
-24 LPQLLSSVYAHIIS
+24 LPQLLSSVYANIIS

-44 NGQLPLLIGDFDETV
+44 NGQLPLLIGDFEETV

-73 IQVQQQGL
+73 IQDKQQGQ

-105 SIVSMDYVSADV
+105 SIVSMDFVSADV

-142 DGIQGNLLRSIRLLA
+142 DDIQGNLLRSIRLLA

-176 DYQEYAINLLMNELC
+176 DYQEYAINLLMYELC
-191 EGIKDIAL
+191 EGIKDVAL
-199 HFLGNTNIKPT
+199 HFLGNTNIKPN

-251 QAALIHIPVPEGVDA
+251 QAALINIPVPKGVDA
-266 ERWKSFLHERCMH
+266 DRWKSFLHNRCMQ

-318 LKIAS
+318 LKIAT

-365 FSEYFVE
+365 FSEYFEE
-372 ENKQEIVVMTPE
+372 ENKQSIVVMTPE

-389 LGDAS
+389 LGDTS
-394 DKLND
+394 DKFND

-458 KSVTHREC
+458 KSMTHREC

-487 GEIKQLQNNAR
+487 AEIKQLQNKAR

-508 LEASMLATPWSL
+508 LVASMLATPWSL

-527 DSQKVMDYSRVKLL
+527 DSQKVRDYSRVKLL

-548 ISSITRK
+548 ISSKTRK

-699 KAHEILNAAGRAGRA
+699 EAHEILNAAGRAGRA

-727 NVLAIQDNTIGK
+727 HVLAMQDNTIGN
-739 EWQKIKDGVFA
+739 EWQEIKDGVFA

-893 PTVVEVIKGI
+893 PTVAEVIKGI
-903 LQIEEES
+903 LQIKEENS
-910 SLYIG
+910 PYIG

-976 KRKADNENVHIDGD
+976 KRKADDENVHIDGD

-1024 FLSLH
+1024 YLSLH

>member
-24 LPQLLSSVYAHIIS
+24 LPQLLSSVYAHIVS

-44 NGQLPLLIGDFDETV
+44 NGQLPFLIGDFDKTV
-59 RTLNNLIFGLEALM
+59 RTLNKLIFGLEALM
-73 IQVQQQGL
+73 IQDLYQKH

-95 KNMLLQQKEE
+95 KNMLLQQQEE
-105 SIVSMDYVSADV
+105 SVVSMDYISSDV
-117 STVLLFLIADAVT
+117 STVLHYLIADAVT
-130 DAVEVARKFHKT
+130 DAVEVARKFHT
-142 DGIQGNLLRSIRLLA
+142 ADDIQGSLLRYIRMLA
-157 EGKLN
+157 EGKLK
-162 EIVDSEITKEEFHG
+162 EIVESETTKEEFHG

-191 EGIKDIAL
+191 EGIKDVAL
-199 HFLGNTNIKPT
+199 HFLGNTTIKPT

-223 IEEFDQIDTY
+223 IEKFDQIDTY

-394 DKLND
+394 DKFND

-487 GEIKQLQNNAR
+487 AEIKQLQNNAR

-527 DSQKVMDYSRVKLL
+527 DSQEVMDYSRVKLL

-606 LFAQNQAKIDQ
+606 LFTQNQAKIDQ

-699 KAHEILNAAGRAGRA
+699 EAHEILNAAGRAGRA

-727 NVLAIQDNTIGK
+727 HVLAMQDNTIGN
-739 EWQKIKDGVFA
+739 EWQEIKDGVFA

-756 VIKDPIER
+756 VIKDPIEL
-764 MVGEVLNYGKAVNR
+764 MVDAILNYGKAVNR

-814 LENDSEA
+814 LENDCEA
-821 LARLVQSEE
+821 LARLVQSDEN
-830 KDNFLQNVSV
+830 DNFLQDVSV
-840 KYGVNMDSLSF
+840 RYGVNMDSLSF

-893 PTVVEVIKGI
+893 PTVDEVIKGI
-903 LQIEEES
+903 LQIKEENS
-910 SLYIG
+910 PYIG

-927 AYMEGKNFHDISEL
+927 AYMEGKNLLDISKL
-941 LPQSKGNEH
+941 LPQSKGNDH

-976 KRKADNENVHIDGD
+976 KRKADDENVHIDGD

>member
-24 LPQLLSSVYAHIIS
+24 LPQLLSSVYAHIVS

-44 NGQLPLLIGDFDETV
+44 NGQLPFLIGDFDKTV
-59 RTLNNLIFGLEALM
+59 RTLNKLIFGLEALM
-73 IQVQQQGL
+73 IQDLYQKHI
-81 VESLAFVTA
+81 ESLAFVTA

-95 KNMLLQQKEE
+95 KNMLLQQQEE
-105 SIVSMDYVSADV
+105 SVVSMDYISSDV
-117 STVLLFLIADAVT
+117 STVLHYLIADAVT
-130 DAVEVARKFHKT
+130 DAVEVARKFHT
-142 DGIQGNLLRSIRLLA
+142 ADDIQGSLLRYIRMLA
-157 EGKLN
+157 EGKLK
-162 EIVDSEITKEEFHG
+162 EIVESETTKEEFHG

-191 EGIKDIAL
+191 EGIKDVAL
-199 HFLGNTNIKPT
+199 HFLGNTTIKPT

-251 QAALIHIPVPEGVDA
+251 RAALINIPVPEGVDA
-266 ERWKSFLHERCMH
+266 DQWKSFLYKRCMQ
-279 GRPFIWKNHGFAIYN
+279 GRPFIWRNHGFAIYN

-351 FKENFSQQMFAGGE
+351 FKENFSEQMFAGGE
-365 FSEYFVE
+365 FSEYFEE
-372 ENKQEIVVMTPE
+372 ENKQSIVVMTPE

-394 DKLND
+394 DKFND

-487 GEIKQLQNNAR
+487 TEIKQLQNKAR
-498 TNPQHKSKKK
+498 TYPQHKSKKK
-508 LEASMLATPWSL
+508 LVASMLATPWCL

-527 DSQKVMDYSRVKLL
+527 DSQKVMDYSKVKLL

-548 ISSITRK
+548 ISPTTRK

-658 HGVHLIAAT
+658 YGVHLIAAT

-727 NVLAIQDNTIGK
+727 HVLAIQDNTIGK

-903 LQIEEES
+903 FQIEEENS
-910 SLYIG
+910 RYIG

-941 LPQSKGNEH
+941 LPQSTGNEH

-976 KRKADNENVHIDGD
+976 KRKADDENVHIDGD

-1001 VISASMLRYK
+1001 VTSASMLRYK

-1024 FLSLH
+1024 YLSLH

>member
-1 MFDPITEKLIK
+1 MFDPITEKWIK
-12 DIPQFDDIDVER
+12 DIPQFENLDVER
-24 LPQLLSSVYAHIIS
+24 LPQFLSSVYAHIIS
-38 AKSQLA
+38 AKSQLT
-44 NGQLPLLIGDFDETV
+44 NGNLPLLIGDFDKIV
-59 RTLNNLIFGLEALM
+59 RMLNNLIFGLEALM
-73 IQVQQQGL
+73 IQDLHQGQ

-142 DGIQGNLLRSIRLLA
+142 DDIQGNLLRSIRLLA

-162 EIVDSEITKEEFHG
+162 EIIDSEINKEEFHG

-244 GVTKHLE
+244 GVTTHLE
-251 QAALIHIPVPEGVDA
+251 QAALINIPVPEGVDA
-266 ERWKSFLHERCMH
+266 GRWKSFLHKRCMQ

-365 FSEYFVE
+365 FSEYFEE
-372 ENKQEIVVMTPE
+372 ENKQSIVVMTPE

-394 DKLND
+394 DKFND

-443 LSAMVKNSHDIADWL
+443 LSAMVKNSQDIADWL

-487 GEIKQLQNNAR
+487 AEIKQLQDKAR

-508 LEASMLATPWSL
+508 LVASMLATPWSL

-527 DSQKVMDYSRVKLL
+527 DSQKVRDYSRVKLL

-548 ISSITRK
+548 ISPTTRK

-594 AKDAIPLVDLSA
+594 AKDALPLVDLSA

-638 HHGLLLPEERDLME
+638 HHGLLLSEERDLME

-699 KAHEILNAAGRAGRA
+699 EAHEILNAAGRAGRA

-727 NVLAIQDNTIGK
+727 HVLAMQDNTIGN
-739 EWQKIKDGVFA
+739 EWQEIKDGVFA

-764 MVGEVLNYGKAVNR
+764 MVDAILNYGKAVNR
-778 DEEILLYRLGDDEKN
+778 DEEILLYRLGDDEKT

-799 YSFGSYLR
+799 HSFGSYLR

-821 LARLVQSEE
+821 LARLVQSDE
-830 KDNFLQNVSV
+830 KDNFLQDVSV

-851 IQKWVDAQTFDDLM
+851 IQKWVDEQTFDDLM
-865 GMRPVELVGAFFELT
+865 GMCPVELVGAFFELT

-903 LQIEEES
+903 FQIKEENS
-910 SLYIG
+910 PYIG

-941 LPQSKGNEH
+941 LPQSKGNDH

-976 KRKADNENVHIDGD
+976 KRKADDENVHIDGD

-1011 EKHFLMRVACHEE
+1011 EKHFLMRVACNEE
-1024 FLSLH
+1024 YLSLH

>member
-24 LPQLLSSVYAHIIS
+24 LPQLLSSVYAHIVS

-44 NGQLPLLIGDFDETV
+44 NGQLPFLIGDFDKTV
-59 RTLNNLIFGLEALM
+59 RTLNKLIFGLEALM
-73 IQVQQQGL
+73 IQDLYQKH

-95 KNMLLQQKEE
+95 KNMLLQQQEE
-105 SIVSMDYVSADV
+105 SVVSMDYISSDV
-117 STVLLFLIADAVT
+117 STVLHYLIADAVT
-130 DAVEVARKFHKT
+130 DAVEVARKFHT
-142 DGIQGNLLRSIRLLA
+142 ADDIQGSLLRYIRMLA
-157 EGKLN
+157 EGKLK
-162 EIVDSEITKEEFHG
+162 EIVESETTKEEFHG

-191 EGIKDIAL
+191 EGIKDVAL
-199 HFLGNTNIKPT
+199 HFLGNTTIKPT
-210 ERLEQVLLLSSYQ
+210 ERLEQVLLLSSFQ
-223 IEEFDQIDTY
+223 IKKFDQIDTY

-251 QAALIHIPVPEGVDA
+251 RAALINIPVPEGVDA
-266 ERWKSFLHERCMH
+266 DQWKSFLYKRCMQ
-279 GRPFIWKNHGFAIYN
+279 GRPFIWRNHGFAIYN

-365 FSEYFVE
+365 FSEYFEE
-372 ENKQEIVVMTPE
+372 ENKQSIVVMTPE

-394 DKLND
+394 DKFND

-458 KSVTHREC
+458 ESVTHREC

-487 GEIKQLQNNAR
+487 TEIKQLQNKAR
-498 TNPQHKSKKK
+498 TYPQHKSKKK
-508 LEASMLATPWSL
+508 LVASMLATPWCL

-527 DSQKVMDYSRVKLL
+527 DSQKVRDYSKVKLL

-548 ISSITRK
+548 ISLTTRK

-570 FVQNGL
+570 FVLNGL

-606 LFAQNQAKIDQ
+606 LFTQNQAKIDQ

-727 NVLAIQDNTIGK
+727 HVLAIQDNTIGK

-941 LPQSKGNEH
+941 LPQSTGNEH

>member
-24 LPQLLSSVYAHIIS
+24 LPQLLSSVYAHVIS

-44 NGQLPLLIGDFDETV
+44 NGQLPFLIGDFDKAV
-59 RTLNNLIFGLEALM
+59 RTLNKLIFGLEALM
-73 IQVQQQGL
+73 IQDLYQKH

-95 KNMLLQQKEE
+95 KNMLLQQQEE
-105 SIVSMDYVSADV
+105 SVVSMDYVSSDV
-117 STVLLFLIADAVT
+117 STVLHYLIADAVT
-130 DAVEVARKFHKT
+130 DAVEVARKFHT
-142 DGIQGNLLRSIRLLA
+142 ADDIQGSLLRYIRMLA
-157 EGKLN
+157 EGKLK
-162 EIVDSEITKEEFHG
+162 EIVESETTKEEFHG

-191 EGIKDIAL
+191 EGIKDVAL
-199 HFLGNTNIKPT
+199 HFLGNTTIKPT

-244 GVTKHLE
+244 EVTKHLE
-251 QAALIHIPVPEGVDA
+251 RAALINIPVPEGVDA
-266 ERWKSFLHERCMH
+266 DQWKSFLHKRCMQ

-294 RFLDLG
+294 RFLDFG

-365 FSEYFVE
+365 FSEYFEE
-372 ENKQEIVVMTPE
+372 ENKQSIVVMTPE
-384 RCLTV
+384 RCLTL
-389 LGDAS
+389 LGDTS
-394 DKLND
+394 DKFND

-431 IFEKLPQVDFVL
+431 IFEKLPKVDFVL

-487 GEIKQLQNNAR
+487 AEIKLLQNKVR
-498 TNPQHKSKKK
+498 TYSQHKNKKK
-508 LEASMLATPWSL
+508 LVASMLATPWCL

-527 DSQKVMDYSRVKLL
+527 DSQKVRDYSKVKLL

-548 ISSITRK
+548 ISSTTRK

-638 HHGLLLPEERDLME
+638 HHGLLLPEERGLME

-699 KAHEILNAAGRAGRA
+699 EAHEILNAAGRAGRA

-727 NVLAIQDNTIGK
+727 HVLAMQDNTIGK
-739 EWQKIKDGVFA
+739 EWQEIKDGVFA

-821 LARLVQSEE
+821 LARLVQSDEN
-830 KDNFLQNVSV
+830 DNFLQDVSV
-840 KYGVNMDSLSF
+840 KYGVNMGSLSF
-851 IQKWVDAQTFDDLM
+851 IQKWLDEQTLDVLI

-903 LQIEEES
+903 LQIKEENS
-910 SLYIG
+910 PYIG

-941 LPQSKGNEH
+941 LPQSTGNEH

-976 KRKADNENVHIDGD
+976 KRKADDENVHIDGD

-1024 FLSLH
+1024 YLSLH

>member
-24 LPQLLSSVYAHIIS
+24 LPQLLSSVYAHIVS

-59 RTLNNLIFGLEALM
+59 RTLNKLIFGLEALM
-73 IQVQQQGL
+73 IQDLYQKH

-95 KNMLLQQKEE
+95 KNMLLQQQEE
-105 SIVSMDYVSADV
+105 SVVSMDYISSDV
-117 STVLLFLIADAVT
+117 STVLHYLIADAVT
-130 DAVEVARKFHKT
+130 DAVEVARKFHT
-142 DGIQGNLLRSIRLLA
+142 ADDIQGSLLRYIRMLA
-157 EGKLN
+157 EGKLK
-162 EIVDSEITKEEFHG
+162 EIVESETTKEEFHG

-191 EGIKDIAL
+191 EGIKDVAL
-199 HFLGNTNIKPT
+199 HFLGNTTIKPT

-223 IEEFDQIDTY
+223 IEKFDQIDTY

-251 QAALIHIPVPEGVDA
+251 RAALINIPVPEGVDA
-266 ERWKSFLHERCMH
+266 DQWKSFLYKRCMQ
-279 GRPFIWKNHGFAIYN
+279 GRPFIWRNHGFAIYN

-351 FKENFSQQMFAGGE
+351 FKENFSEQMFAGGE
-365 FSEYFVE
+365 FSEYFEE
-372 ENKQEIVVMTPE
+372 ENKQSIVVMTPE

-394 DKLND
+394 DKFND

-431 IFEKLPQVDFVL
+431 IFEKLPLVDFVL

-466 LVFDDKWKP
+466 LVFDNKWKP

-487 GEIKQLQNNAR
+487 AEIKLLQNKAR
-498 TNPQHKSKKK
+498 TYSQHKNKKK
-508 LEASMLATPWSL
+508 LVASMLATPWCL

-527 DSQKVMDYSRVKLL
+527 NSQKVRDYSKVKLL

-548 ISSITRK
+548 ISPTTRK

-699 KAHEILNAAGRAGRA
+699 EAHEILNAAGRAGRA

-727 NVLAIQDNTIGK
+727 HVLAMQDNTIGN
-739 EWQKIKDGVFA
+739 EWQEIKDGVFA

-893 PTVVEVIKGI
+893 PTVAEVIKGI
-903 LQIEEES
+903 LQIKEENS
-910 SLYIG
+910 PYIG

-941 LPQSKGNEH
+941 LPQSKGNDH

-976 KRKADNENVHIDGD
+976 KRKADDENVHIDGD

>member
-24 LPQLLSSVYAHIIS
+24 LPQLLSSVYAHIVS

-44 NGQLPLLIGDFDETV
+44 NGQLPFLIGDFDKTV
-59 RTLNNLIFGLEALM
+59 RTLNKLIFGLEALM
-73 IQVQQQGL
+73 IQDLYQKH

-95 KNMLLQQKEE
+95 KNMLLQQQKE
-105 SIVSMDYVSADV
+105 SVVSMDYISSDV
-117 STVLLFLIADAVT
+117 STVLHYLIADAVT
-130 DAVEVARKFHKT
+130 DAVEVARKFHT
-142 DGIQGNLLRSIRLLA
+142 ADDIQGSLLRYIRMLA
-157 EGKLN
+157 EGKLK
-162 EIVDSEITKEEFHG
+162 EIVESETTKEEFHG

-191 EGIKDIAL
+191 EGIKDVAL
-199 HFLGNTNIKPT
+199 HFLGNTTIKPT

-223 IEEFDQIDTY
+223 IEMFDQIDTY

-251 QAALIHIPVPEGVDA
+251 RAALINIPVPEGVDA
-266 ERWKSFLHERCMH
+266 DQWKSFLYKRCMQ
-279 GRPFIWKNHGFAIYN
+279 GRPFIWRNHGFAIYN

-351 FKENFSQQMFAGGE
+351 FKENFSEQMFAGGE
-365 FSEYFVE
+365 FSEYFEE
-372 ENKQEIVVMTPE
+372 ENKQSIVVMTPE

-394 DKLND
+394 DKFND

-466 LVFDDKWKP
+466 LVFDNKWKP

-487 GEIKQLQNNAR
+487 TEIKQLQNKAR
-498 TNPQHKSKKK
+498 TYPQHKSKKK
-508 LEASMLATPWSL
+508 LVASMLATPWCL

-527 DSQKVMDYSRVKLL
+527 DSQKVRDYSKVKLL

-548 ISSITRK
+548 ISPTTRK

-570 FVQNGL
+570 FVLNGL

-606 LFAQNQAKIDQ
+606 LFTQNQAKIDQ

-699 KAHEILNAAGRAGRA
+699 EAHEILNAAGRAGRA

-727 NVLAIQDNTIGK
+727 HVLAMQDNTIGN
-739 EWQKIKDGVFA
+739 EWQEIKDGVFA

-764 MVGEVLNYGKAVNR
+764 MVGEVLIYGKAVNR

-793 IKRKLS
+793 IRRKLS

-903 LQIEEES
+903 LQIKEEN

-915 DLDIDKLKDLTI
+915 DLDIDKLKDFTI

-941 LPQSKGNEH
+941 LPQSKGNDH

-976 KRKADNENVHIDGD
+976 KRKADDENVHIDGD

>member
-24 LPQLLSSVYAHIIS
+24 LPQLLSSVYAHIVS

-44 NGQLPLLIGDFDETV
+44 NGQLPFLIGDFDKTV
-59 RTLNNLIFGLEALM
+59 RTLNKLIFGLEALM
-73 IQVQQQGL
+73 IQDLYQKH

-95 KNMLLQQKEE
+95 KNMLLQQQEE
-105 SIVSMDYVSADV
+105 SVVSMDYISSDV
-117 STVLLFLIADAVT
+117 STVLHYLIADAVT
-130 DAVEVARKFHKT
+130 DAVEVARKFHT
-142 DGIQGNLLRSIRLLA
+142 ADDIQGSLLRYIRMLA
-157 EGKLN
+157 EGKLK
-162 EIVDSEITKEEFHG
+162 EIVESETTKEEFHG

-191 EGIKDIAL
+191 EGIKDVAL
-199 HFLGNTNIKPT
+199 HFLGNTTIKPT

-244 GVTKHLE
+244 EVTKYLE
-251 QAALIHIPVPEGVDA
+251 RAALINIPVPEGVDA
-266 ERWKSFLHERCMH
+266 DQWKSFLHKRCMQ

-365 FSEYFVE
+365 FSEYFEE
-372 ENKQEIVVMTPE
+372 ENKQSIVVMTPE

-394 DKLND
+394 DKFND

-487 GEIKQLQNNAR
+487 AEIKQLQNKAR
-498 TNPQHKSKKK
+498 TYPQYKSKKK
-508 LEASMLATPWSL
+508 LVASMLATPWCL

-527 DSQKVMDYSRVKLL
+527 DSPKVRDYSKVKLL
-541 NHQISLG
+541 NHQISLE
-548 ISSITRK
+548 ISPTTRK

-570 FVQNGL
+570 FVLNGL

-582 DTPRSAQSIQKN
+582 DTPRSALSIQKN

-617 LTLELGDF
+617 LTLEFGDF

-679 VVIIAG
+679 VIIAG

-727 NVLAIQDNTIGK
+727 HVLAIQDNTIGK

-764 MVGEVLNYGKAVNR
+764 MVGEVLIYGKAVNR

-893 PTVVEVIKGI
+893 PTVIEVIKGI
-903 LQIEEES
+903 LQIKEENS
-910 SLYIG
+910 PYIG

-941 LPQSKGNEH
+941 LPQSKGNDH

>member
-24 LPQLLSSVYAHIIS
+24 LPQLLSSVYAHIVS

-44 NGQLPLLIGDFDETV
+44 NGQLPFLIDDFDKTV
-59 RTLNNLIFGLEALM
+59 RTLNKLIFGLEALM
-73 IQVQQQGL
+73 IQDLYQKH

-95 KNMLLQQKEE
+95 KNMLLQQQEE
-105 SIVSMDYVSADV
+105 SVVSMDYISSDV
-117 STVLLFLIADAVT
+117 STVLHYLIADAVT
-130 DAVEVARKFHKT
+130 DAVEVARKFHT
-142 DGIQGNLLRSIRLLA
+142 ADDIQGSLLRYIRMLA
-157 EGKLN
+157 EGKLK
-162 EIVDSEITKEEFHG
+162 EIVESETTKEEFHG

-191 EGIKDIAL
+191 EGIKDVAL
-199 HFLGNTNIKPT
+199 HFLGNTTIKPT

-223 IEEFDQIDTY
+223 IEKFDQIDTY

-394 DKLND
+394 DKFND

-487 GEIKQLQNNAR
+487 AEIKQLQNNAR

-527 DSQKVMDYSRVKLL
+527 DSQEVMDYSRVKLL

-606 LFAQNQAKIDQ
+606 LFTQNQAKIDQ

-699 KAHEILNAAGRAGRA
+699 EAHEILNAAGRAGRA

-727 NVLAIQDNTIGK
+727 HVLAMQDNTIGN
-739 EWQKIKDGVFA
+739 EWQEIKDGVFA

-756 VIKDPIER
+756 VIKDPIEL
-764 MVGEVLNYGKAVNR
+764 MVDAILNYGKAVNR

-814 LENDSEA
+814 LENDCEA
-821 LARLVQSEE
+821 LARLVQSDEN
-830 KDNFLQNVSV
+830 DNFLQDVSV
-840 KYGVNMDSLSF
+840 RYGVNMDSLSF

-893 PTVVEVIKGI
+893 PTVDEVIKGI
-903 LQIEEES
+903 LQIKEENS
-910 SLYIG
+910 PYIG

-927 AYMEGKNFHDISEL
+927 AYMEGKNLLDISKL
-941 LPQSKGNEH
+941 LPQSKGNDH

-976 KRKADNENVHIDGD
+976 KRKADDENVHIDGD

>member
-24 LPQLLSSVYAHIIS
+24 LPQLLSSVYAHIVS

-59 RTLNNLIFGLEALM
+59 RTLNKLIFGLEALM
-73 IQVQQQGL
+73 IQDLYQKH

-95 KNMLLQQKEE
+95 KNMLLQQQEE
-105 SIVSMDYVSADV
+105 SVVSMDYISSDV
-117 STVLLFLIADAVT
+117 STVLHYLIADAVT
-130 DAVEVARKFHKT
+130 DAVEVARKFHT
-142 DGIQGNLLRSIRLLA
+142 ADDIQGSLLRYIRMLA
-157 EGKLN
+157 EGKLK
-162 EIVDSEITKEEFHG
+162 EIVESETTKEEFHG

-191 EGIKDIAL
+191 EGIKDVAL
-199 HFLGNTNIKPT
+199 HFLGNTTIKPT

-223 IEEFDQIDTY
+223 IEKFDQIDTY

-251 QAALIHIPVPEGVDA
+251 RAALINIPVPEGVDA
-266 ERWKSFLHERCMH
+266 DQWKSFLYKRCMQ
-279 GRPFIWKNHGFAIYN
+279 GRPFIWRNHGFAIYN

-351 FKENFSQQMFAGGE
+351 FKENFSEQMFAGGE
-365 FSEYFVE
+365 FSEYFEE
-372 ENKQEIVVMTPE
+372 ENKQSIVVMTPE

-394 DKLND
+394 DKFND

-487 GEIKQLQNNAR
+487 TEIKQLQNKAR
-498 TNPQHKSKKK
+498 TYPQHKSKKK
-508 LEASMLATPWSL
+508 LVASMLATPWCL

-527 DSQKVMDYSRVKLL
+527 NSQKVRDYSRVKLL
-541 NHQISLG
+541 NHQILLG
-548 ISSITRK
+548 ISPTTRK

-625 SYSYLLNQTSCAV
+625 TYSYLLNQTSCAV
-638 HHGLLLPEERDLME
+638 HHGLLLPEVRDLME

-727 NVLAIQDNTIGK
+727 HVLAMQDNTIGN
-739 EWQKIKDGVFA
+739 EWQEIKDGVFA

-764 MVGEVLNYGKAVNR
+764 MVGEVLIYGKAVNR

-903 LQIEEES
+903 LQIEEEN

-976 KRKADNENVHIDGD
+976 KRKADDENVHIDGD

-1024 FLSLH
+1024 YLSLH

>member
-24 LPQLLSSVYAHIIS
+24 LPQLLSSVYAHIVS

-44 NGQLPLLIGDFDETV
+44 NGQLPFLIGDFDKTV
-59 RTLNNLIFGLEALM
+59 RTLNKLIFGLEALM
-73 IQVQQQGL
+73 IQDLYQKH

-95 KNMLLQQKEE
+95 KNMLLQQQEE
-105 SIVSMDYVSADV
+105 SVVSMDYISSDV
-117 STVLLFLIADAVT
+117 STVLHYLIADAVT
-130 DAVEVARKFHKT
+130 DAVEVARKFHT
-142 DGIQGNLLRSIRLLA
+142 ADDIQGSLLRYIRMLA
-157 EGKLN
+157 EGKLK
-162 EIVDSEITKEEFHG
+162 EIVESETTKEEFHG

-191 EGIKDIAL
+191 EGIKDVAL
-199 HFLGNTNIKPT
+199 HFLGNTTIKPT

-251 QAALIHIPVPEGVDA
+251 RAALINIPVPEGVDA
-266 ERWKSFLHERCMH
+266 DQWKSFLYKRCMQ
-279 GRPFIWKNHGFAIYN
+279 GRPFIWRNHGFAIYN

-351 FKENFSQQMFAGGE
+351 FKENFSEQMFAGGE
-365 FSEYFVE
+365 FSEYFEE
-372 ENKQEIVVMTPE
+372 ENKQSIVVMTPE

-394 DKLND
+394 DKFND

-408 HLMGAQESGNDSRSL
+408 HLLGAQESGNDSRSL

-466 LVFDDKWKP
+466 LVFDNKWKP

-487 GEIKQLQNNAR
+487 AEIKLLQNKAR
-498 TNPQHKSKKK
+498 TYSQHKNKKK
-508 LEASMLATPWSL
+508 LVASMLATPWCL

-527 DSQKVMDYSRVKLL
+527 NSQKVRDYSKVKLL

-548 ISSITRK
+548 ISPTTRK

-699 KAHEILNAAGRAGRA
+699 EAHEILNAAGRAGRA

-727 NVLAIQDNTIGK
+727 HVLAMQDNTIGN
-739 EWQKIKDGVFA
+739 EWQEIKDGVFA

-764 MVGEVLNYGKAVNR
+764 MVDAILNYGKAENR
-778 DEEILLYRLGDDEKN
+778 DEEILLYRLGDDEKT

-799 YSFGSYLR
+799 HSFGSYLR

-821 LARLVQSEE
+821 LARLVQSDE
-830 KDNFLQNVSV
+830 KDIFLQNVSV
-840 KYGVNMDSLSF
+840 KYGVNMNSLSF
-851 IQKWVDAQTFDDLM
+851 IQKWLDEQTLDVLI
-865 GMRPVELVGAFFELT
+865 GMRSIELVGAFFELT

-893 PTVVEVIKGI
+893 PTVFDVIKGI
-903 LQIEEES
+903 LQIKEENS
-910 SLYIG
+910 PYVG

-927 AYMEGKNFHDISEL
+927 AYMEGKNFLDISEL
-941 LPQSKGNEH
+941 LPQSKGNDH

-976 KRKADNENVHIDGD
+976 KRKADDENVHIDGD

-1024 FLSLH
+1024 YLSLH

>member
-24 LPQLLSSVYAHIIS
+24 LPQLLSSVYAHIVS

-44 NGQLPLLIGDFDETV
+44 NGQLPFLIGDFDKTV
-59 RTLNNLIFGLEALM
+59 RTLNKLIFGLEALM
-73 IQVQQQGL
+73 IQDLYQKH

-95 KNMLLQQKEE
+95 KNMLLQQQEE
-105 SIVSMDYVSADV
+105 SVVSMDYISSDV
-117 STVLLFLIADAVT
+117 STVLHYLIADAVT
-130 DAVEVARKFHKT
+130 DAVEVARKFHT
-142 DGIQGNLLRSIRLLA
+142 ADDIQGSLLRYIRMLA
-157 EGKLN
+157 EGKLK
-162 EIVDSEITKEEFHG
+162 EIVESETTKEEFHG

-191 EGIKDIAL
+191 EGIKDVAL
-199 HFLGNTNIKPT
+199 HFLGNTTIKPT

-251 QAALIHIPVPEGVDA
+251 RAALINIPVPEGVDA
-266 ERWKSFLHERCMH
+266 DQWKSFLYKRCMQ
-279 GRPFIWKNHGFAIYN
+279 GRPFIWRNHGFAIYN

-365 FSEYFVE
+365 FSEYFEE
-372 ENKQEIVVMTPE
+372 ENKQSIVVMTPE

-394 DKLND
+394 DKFND

-487 GEIKQLQNNAR
+487 TEIKQLQNKAR

-508 LEASMLATPWSL
+508 LVASMLATPWSL

-527 DSQKVMDYSRVKLL
+527 DSQKVRDYSRVKLL

-548 ISSITRK
+548 ISSKTRK

-594 AKDAIPLVDLSA
+594 AKDVIPLVDLSA

-699 KAHEILNAAGRAGRA
+699 EAHEILNAAGRAGRA

-727 NVLAIQDNTIGK
+727 HVLAMQDNTIGN
-739 EWQKIKDGVFA
+739 EWQEIKDGVFA

-764 MVGEVLNYGKAVNR
+764 MVDAILNYGKAENR
-778 DEEILLYRLGDDEKN
+778 DEEILLYRLGDDEKT

-799 YSFGSYLR
+799 HSFGSYLR

-821 LARLVQSEE
+821 LARLVQSDE
-830 KDNFLQNVSV
+830 KDIFLQNVSV

-893 PTVVEVIKGI
+893 PTVAEVIKGI
-903 LQIEEES
+903 LQIKEENS
-910 SLYIG
+910 PYIG

-976 KRKADNENVHIDGD
+976 KRKADDENVHIDGD

>member
-24 LPQLLSSVYAHIIS
+24 LPQLLSSVYAHIVS

-59 RTLNNLIFGLEALM
+59 RTLNKLIFGLEALM
-73 IQVQQQGL
+73 IQDLYQKH

-95 KNMLLQQKEE
+95 KNMLLQQQEE
-105 SIVSMDYVSADV
+105 SVVSMDYISSDV
-117 STVLLFLIADAVT
+117 STVLHYLIADAVT
-130 DAVEVARKFHKT
+130 DAVEVARKFHT
-142 DGIQGNLLRSIRLLA
+142 ADDIQGSLLRYIRMLA
-157 EGKLN
+157 EGKLK
-162 EIVDSEITKEEFHG
+162 EIVESETTKEEFHG
-176 DYQEYAINLLMNELC
+176 DYQEYAINLLMYELC

-199 HFLGNTNIKPT
+199 HFLGNTNIKPN

-244 GVTKHLE
+244 RVTKHLE
-251 QAALIHIPVPEGVDA
+251 QAALINIPVPEGVDA
-266 ERWKSFLHERCMH
+266 DQWKSFLYKRCMQ
-279 GRPFIWKNHGFAIYN
+279 GRPFIWRNHGFAIYN

-351 FKENFSQQMFAGGE
+351 FKENFSEQMFAGGE
-365 FSEYFVE
+365 FSEYFEE
-372 ENKQEIVVMTPE
+372 ENKQSIVVMTPE

-394 DKLND
+394 DKFND

-431 IFEKLPQVDFVL
+431 IFEKLPKVDFVL

-487 GEIKQLQNNAR
+487 TEIKQLQNKVR
-498 TNPQHKSKKK
+498 TYPQHKSKKK
-508 LEASMLATPWSL
+508 LVASMLATPWCL

-527 DSQKVMDYSRVKLL
+527 DSLKVRDYSKVKLL

-548 ISSITRK
+548 ISFTTRK

-625 SYSYLLNQTSCAV
+625 TYSYLLNQTSCAV

-727 NVLAIQDNTIGK
+727 HVLAMQDNTIGN
-739 EWQKIKDGVFA
+739 EWQEIKDRVFA

-764 MVGEVLNYGKAVNR
+764 MVGKVLNYGKAVNR

-851 IQKWVDAQTFDDLM
+851 IQKWVDAQTFDVLI

-903 LQIEEES
+903 LQIEEEN

-941 LPQSKGNEH
+941 LPQSTGNEH

-1024 FLSLH
+1024 YLSLH

>member
-24 LPQLLSSVYAHIIS
+24 LPQLLSSVYAHIVS

-44 NGQLPLLIGDFDETV
+44 NGQLPFLIGDFDKTV
-59 RTLNNLIFGLEALM
+59 RTLNKLIFGLEALM
-73 IQVQQQGL
+73 IQDLYQKH

-95 KNMLLQQKEE
+95 KNMLLQQQEE
-105 SIVSMDYVSADV
+105 SVVSMDYISSDV
-117 STVLLFLIADAVT
+117 STVLHYLIADAVT
-130 DAVEVARKFHKT
+130 DAVEVARKFHT
-142 DGIQGNLLRSIRLLA
+142 ADDIQGSLLRYIRMLA
-157 EGKLN
+157 EGKLK
-162 EIVDSEITKEEFHG
+162 EIVESETTKEEFHG

-191 EGIKDIAL
+191 EGIKDVAL
-199 HFLGNTNIKPT
+199 HFLGNTTIKPT

-251 QAALIHIPVPEGVDA
+251 RAALINIPVPEGVDA
-266 ERWKSFLHERCMH
+266 DQWKSFLYKRCMQ
-279 GRPFIWKNHGFAIYN
+279 GRPFIWRNHGFAIYN

-351 FKENFSQQMFAGGE
+351 FKENFSEQMFAGGE
-365 FSEYFVE
+365 FSEYFEE
-372 ENKQEIVVMTPE
+372 ENKQSIVVMTPE

-394 DKLND
+394 DKFND

-487 GEIKQLQNNAR
+487 TEIKQLQNKAR
-498 TNPQHKSKKK
+498 TYPQHKSKKK
-508 LEASMLATPWSL
+508 LVASMLATPWCL

-527 DSQKVMDYSRVKLL
+527 DSQKVMDYSKVKLL

-548 ISSITRK
+548 ISPTTRK

-727 NVLAIQDNTIGK
+727 HVLAIQDNTIGK

-814 LENDSEA
+814 LENDSET

-903 LQIEEES
+903 LQEEN

-941 LPQSKGNEH
+941 LPQSKGNDH

-976 KRKADNENVHIDGD
+976 KRKADDENVHIDGD

-1024 FLSLH
+1024 YLSLH

>member
-24 LPQLLSSVYAHIIS
+24 LPQLLSSVYAHIVS

-44 NGQLPLLIGDFDETV
+44 NGQLPFLIGDFDKTV
-59 RTLNNLIFGLEALM
+59 RTLNKLIFGLEALM
-73 IQVQQQGL
+73 IQDLYQKH
-81 VESLAFVTA
+81 VESFAFVTA

-95 KNMLLQQKEE
+95 KNMLLQQQEE
-105 SIVSMDYVSADV
+105 SVVSMDYISSDV
-117 STVLLFLIADAVT
+117 STVLHYLIADAVT
-130 DAVEVARKFHKT
+130 DAVEVARKFHT
-142 DGIQGNLLRSIRLLA
+142 ADNIQGSLLRYIRMLA
-157 EGKLN
+157 QGKLK
-162 EIVDSEITKEEFHG
+162 EIVESETTKEEFHG

-191 EGIKDIAL
+191 EGIKDVAL
-199 HFLGNTNIKPT
+199 HFLGNTTIKPT

-251 QAALIHIPVPEGVDA
+251 RVALINIPVPEGVDVDQ
-266 ERWKSFLHERCMH
+266 WKRFLHKRCMQ
-279 GRPFIWKNHGFAIYN
+279 GRPFIWQNHGFAIYN

-394 DKLND
+394 DKFND

-487 GEIKQLQNNAR
+487 AEIKQLQNNAR

-527 DSQKVMDYSRVKLL
+527 DSQEVMDYSRVKLL

-606 LFAQNQAKIDQ
+606 LFTQNQAKIDQ

-699 KAHEILNAAGRAGRA
+699 EAHEILNAAGRAGRA

-727 NVLAIQDNTIGK
+727 HVLAMQDNTIGK
-739 EWQKIKDGVFA
+739 EWQEIKDGVFA

-764 MVGEVLNYGKAVNR
+764 MVGEVLIYGKAVNR

-851 IQKWVDAQTFDDLM
+851 IQKWVNAQTFDDLM

-903 LQIEEES
+903 LQIEEEN

-927 AYMEGKNFHDISEL
+927 AYMEGKNFHNISEL
-941 LPQSKGNEH
+941 LPQSKGNDH

-976 KRKADNENVHIDGD
+976 KRKADDENVHIDGD

>member
-24 LPQLLSSVYAHIIS
+24 LPQLLSSVYAHIVS

-44 NGQLPLLIGDFDETV
+44 NGQLPFLIGDFDKTV
-59 RTLNNLIFGLEALM
+59 RTLNKLIFGLEALM
-73 IQVQQQGL
+73 IQDLYQKH

-95 KNMLLQQKEE
+95 KNMLLQQQEE
-105 SIVSMDYVSADV
+105 SVVSMDYISSDV
-117 STVLLFLIADAVT
+117 STVLHYLIADAVT
-130 DAVEVARKFHKT
+130 DAVEVARKFHT
-142 DGIQGNLLRSIRLLA
+142 ADDIQGSLLRYIRMLA
-157 EGKLN
+157 EGKLK
-162 EIVDSEITKEEFHG
+162 EIVESETTKEEFHG

-191 EGIKDIAL
+191 EGIKDVAL
-199 HFLGNTNIKPT
+199 HFLGNTTIKPT

-244 GVTKHLE
+244 EVTKYLE
-251 QAALIHIPVPEGVDA
+251 RAALINIPVPEGVDA
-266 ERWKSFLHERCMH
+266 DQWKSFLHKRCMQ

-365 FSEYFVE
+365 FSEYFEE
-372 ENKQEIVVMTPE
+372 ENKQSIVVMTPE

-394 DKLND
+394 DKFND

-431 IFEKLPQVDFVL
+431 IFEKLPKVDFVL

-487 GEIKQLQNNAR
+487 AEIKLLQNKAR
-498 TNPQHKSKKK
+498 TYSQHKNKKK
-508 LEASMLATPWSL
+508 LVASMLATPWCL

-527 DSQKVMDYSRVKLL
+527 DSQEVRDYSKVKLL

-548 ISSITRK
+548 ISSTTRK

-638 HHGLLLPEERDLME
+638 HHGLLLPEERGLME

-699 KAHEILNAAGRAGRA
+699 EAHEILNAAGRAGRA

-727 NVLAIQDNTIGK
+727 HVLAMQDNTIGK
-739 EWQKIKDGVFA
+739 EWQEIKDGVFA

-821 LARLVQSEE
+821 LARLVQSDEN
-830 KDNFLQNVSV
+830 DNFLQDVSV
-840 KYGVNMDSLSF
+840 KYGVNMGSLSF
-851 IQKWVDAQTFDDLM
+851 IQKWLDEQTLDVLI

-893 PTVVEVIKGI
+893 PTVIEVIKGI
-903 LQIEEES
+903 LQIKEENS
-910 SLYIG
+910 PYIG

-941 LPQSKGNEH
+941 LPQSKGNDH

>member
-24 LPQLLSSVYAHIIS
+24 LPQLLSSVYAHIVS
-38 AKSQLA
+38 AKSQLS
-44 NGQLPLLIGDFDETV
+44 NGQLPFLIGDFDKTV
-59 RTLNNLIFGLEALM
+59 RTLNKLIFGLEALM
-73 IQVQQQGL
+73 IQDLYQKH

-95 KNMLLQQKEE
+95 KNMLLQQQEE
-105 SIVSMDYVSADV
+105 SVVSMDYISSDV
-117 STVLLFLIADAVT
+117 STVLHYLIADAVT
-130 DAVEVARKFHKT
+130 DAVEVARKFHT
-142 DGIQGNLLRSIRLLA
+142 ADDIQGSLLRYIRMLA
-157 EGKLN
+157 EGKLK
-162 EIVDSEITKEEFHG
+162 EIVESETTKEEFHG

-191 EGIKDIAL
+191 EGIKDVAL
-199 HFLGNTNIKPT
+199 HFLGNTTIKPT

-223 IEEFDQIDTY
+223 IEKFDQIDTY

-251 QAALIHIPVPEGVDA
+251 RAALINIPVPAGVDA
-266 ERWKSFLHERCMH
+266 DQWKSFLYKRCMQ
-279 GRPFIWKNHGFAIYN
+279 GRPFIWRNHGFAIYN

-351 FKENFSQQMFAGGE
+351 FKENFSEQMFAGGE
-365 FSEYFVE
+365 FSEYFEE
-372 ENKQEIVVMTPE
+372 ENKQSIVVMTPE

-394 DKLND
+394 DKFND

-408 HLMGAQESGNDSRSL
+408 HLIGAQESGNDSRSL

-466 LVFDDKWKP
+466 LVFDNKWKP

-487 GEIKQLQNNAR
+487 TEIKQLQNKAR
-498 TNPQHKSKKK
+498 TYPQHKSKKK
-508 LEASMLATPWSL
+508 LVASMLATPWCL

-527 DSQKVMDYSRVKLL
+527 DSQKVRDYSKVKLL

-548 ISSITRK
+548 ISLTTRK

-570 FVQNGL
+570 FVLNGL

-699 KAHEILNAAGRAGRA
+699 EAHEILNAAGRAGRA

-727 NVLAIQDNTIGK
+727 HVLAMQDNTIGN
-739 EWQKIKDGVFA
+739 EWQEIKDGVFA

-764 MVGEVLNYGKAVNR
+764 MVGEVLIYGKAVNR

-799 YSFGSYLR
+799 HSFGSYLR

-851 IQKWVDAQTFDDLM
+851 IQKWVDEQTFDDLM

-903 LQIEEES
+903 LQIKEENS
-910 SLYIG
+910 SYIG
-915 DLDIDKLKDLTI
+915 DQDIDKLKDLTI

-941 LPQSKGNEH
+941 LPQSKGNDH

-976 KRKADNENVHIDGD
+976 KRKADDENVHIDGD

-1024 FLSLH
+1024 YLSLH

>member
-24 LPQLLSSVYAHIIS
+24 LPQLLSSVYAHIVS

-44 NGQLPLLIGDFDETV
+44 NGQLPFLIGDFDKTV
-59 RTLNNLIFGLEALM
+59 RTLNKLIFGLEALM
-73 IQVQQQGL
+73 IQDLYQKH

-95 KNMLLQQKEE
+95 KNMLLQQQEE
-105 SIVSMDYVSADV
+105 SVVSMDYISSDV
-117 STVLLFLIADAVT
+117 STVLHYLIADAVT
-130 DAVEVARKFHKT
+130 DAVEVARKFHT
-142 DGIQGNLLRSIRLLA
+142 ADDIQGSLLRYIRMLA
-157 EGKLN
+157 EGKLK
-162 EIVDSEITKEEFHG
+162 EIVESETTKEEFHG

-191 EGIKDIAL
+191 EGIKDVAL
-199 HFLGNTNIKPT
+199 HFLGNTTIKPT

-244 GVTKHLE
+244 EVTKHLE
-251 QAALIHIPVPEGVDA
+251 RAALINIPVPEGVDA
-266 ERWKSFLHERCMH
+266 DQWKSFLHKRCMQ

-365 FSEYFVE
+365 FSEYFEE
-372 ENKQEIVVMTPE
+372 ENKQSIVVMTPE

-389 LGDAS
+389 LGDTS
-394 DKLND
+394 DKFND

-431 IFEKLPQVDFVL
+431 IFEKLPKVDFVL

-458 KSVTHREC
+458 KNVTHREC
-466 LVFDDKWKP
+466 LVFDNKWKP

-487 GEIKQLQNNAR
+487 AEIKLLQNKAR
-498 TNPQHKSKKK
+498 TYSQHKNKKK
-508 LEASMLATPWSL
+508 LVASMLATPWCL

-527 DSQKVMDYSRVKLL
+527 DSQEVRDYSKVKLL

-548 ISSITRK
+548 ISSTTRK

-638 HHGLLLPEERDLME
+638 HHGLLLPEERGLME

-699 KAHEILNAAGRAGRA
+699 EAHEILNAAGRAGRA

-727 NVLAIQDNTIGK
+727 HVLAMQDNTIGK
-739 EWQKIKDGVFA
+739 EWQEIKDGVFA

-821 LARLVQSEE
+821 LARLVQSDEN
-830 KDNFLQNVSV
+830 DNFLQDVSV
-840 KYGVNMDSLSF
+840 KYGVNMGSLSF
-851 IQKWVDAQTFDDLM
+851 IQKWLDEQTLDVLI

-893 PTVVEVIKGI
+893 LTVVEVIKGI
-903 LQIEEES
+903 LQIKEEN

-941 LPQSKGNEH
+941 LPQSKGNDH

-1024 FLSLH
+1024 YLSLH

>member
-73 IQVQQQGL
+73 IQVQQQGQA
-81 VESLAFVTA
+81 ESLAFVTA

-594 AKDAIPLVDLSA
+594 TKDAIPLVDLSA

-699 KAHEILNAAGRAGRA
+699 EAHEILNAAGRAGRA

-727 NVLAIQDNTIGK
+727 HVLAMQDNTIGN
-739 EWQKIKDGVFA
+739 EWQEIKDGVFA

-764 MVGEVLNYGKAVNR
+764 MVDAILNYGKAENR
-778 DEEILLYRLGDDEKN
+778 DEEILLYRLGDDEKT

-799 YSFGSYLR
+799 HSFGSYLR

-814 LENDSEA
+814 LENDSET
-821 LARLVQSEE
+821 LARLVQSDE
-830 KDNFLQNVSV
+830 KDIFLQNVSV

-851 IQKWVDAQTFDDLM
+851 IQKWLDEQTLDVLI
-865 GMRPVELVGAFFELT
+865 GMRSIELVGAFFELT

-893 PTVVEVIKGI
+893 PTVFDVIKGI
-903 LQIEEES
+903 LQIKEENS
-910 SLYIG
+910 PYVG

-927 AYMEGKNFHDISEL
+927 AYMEGKNFLDISEL
-941 LPQSKGNEH
+941 LPQSKGNDH

-976 KRKADNENVHIDGD
+976 KRKADDENVHIDGD

-1024 FLSLH
+1024 YLSLH

>member
-24 LPQLLSSVYAHIIS
+24 LPQLLSSVYAHIVS

-44 NGQLPLLIGDFDETV
+44 NGQLPFLIGDFDKTV
-59 RTLNNLIFGLEALM
+59 RTLNKLIFGLEALM
-73 IQVQQQGL
+73 IQDLYQKH

-95 KNMLLQQKEE
+95 KNMLLQQQEE
-105 SIVSMDYVSADV
+105 SVVSMDYISSDV
-117 STVLLFLIADAVT
+117 STVLHYLIADAVT
-130 DAVEVARKFHKT
+130 DAVEVARKFHT
-142 DGIQGNLLRSIRLLA
+142 ADDIQGSLLRYIRMLA
-157 EGKLN
+157 EGKLK
-162 EIVDSEITKEEFHG
+162 EIVESETTKEEFHG
-176 DYQEYAINLLMNELC
+176 DYQKYAINLLMNELC
-191 EGIKDIAL
+191 EGIKDVAL
-199 HFLGNTNIKPT
+199 HFLGNTTIKPT

-251 QAALIHIPVPEGVDA
+251 RAALINIPVPEGVDA
-266 ERWKSFLHERCMH
+266 DQWKSFLYKRCMQ
-279 GRPFIWKNHGFAIYN
+279 GRPFIWRNHGFAIYN

-365 FSEYFVE
+365 FSEYFEE
-372 ENKQEIVVMTPE
+372 ENKQSIVVMTPE

-394 DKLND
+394 DKFND

-480 GCLVYEQ
+480 GCLVYEET
-487 GEIKQLQNNAR
+487 EIKQLQNKAR

-508 LEASMLATPWSL
+508 LVASMLATPWSL

-527 DSQKVMDYSRVKLL
+527 DSQKVRDYSRVKLL

-548 ISSITRK
+548 ISSKTRK

-699 KAHEILNAAGRAGRA
+699 EAHEILNAAGRAGRA

-727 NVLAIQDNTIGK
+727 HVLAMQDNTIGH
-739 EWQKIKDGVFA
+739 EWQEIKDGVFA

-893 PTVVEVIKGI
+893 PTVAEVIKGI
-903 LQIEEES
+903 LQIKEENS
-910 SLYIG
+910 PYIG

-941 LPQSKGNEH
+941 LPQSKGNDH

>member
-24 LPQLLSSVYAHIIS
+24 LPQLLSSVYAHIVS

-44 NGQLPLLIGDFDETV
+44 NGQLPFLIGDFDKTV
-59 RTLNNLIFGLEALM
+59 RTLNKLIFGLEALM
-73 IQVQQQGL
+73 IQDLYQKHI
-81 VESLAFVTA
+81 ESLAFVTA

-95 KNMLLQQKEE
+95 KNMLLQQQEE
-105 SIVSMDYVSADV
+105 SVVSMDYISSDV
-117 STVLLFLIADAVT
+117 STVLHYLIADAVT
-130 DAVEVARKFHKT
+130 DAVEVARKFHT
-142 DGIQGNLLRSIRLLA
+142 ADDIQGSLLRYIRMLA
-157 EGKLN
+157 EGKLK
-162 EIVDSEITKEEFHG
+162 EIVESETTKEEFHG

-191 EGIKDIAL
+191 EGIKDVAL
-199 HFLGNTNIKPT
+199 HFLGNTTIKPT

-251 QAALIHIPVPEGVDA
+251 RAALINIPVPEGVDA
-266 ERWKSFLHERCMH
+266 DQWKSFLYKRCMQ
-279 GRPFIWKNHGFAIYN
+279 GRPFIWRNHGFAIYN

-351 FKENFSQQMFAGGE
+351 FKENFSEQMFAGGE
-365 FSEYFVE
+365 FSEYFEE
-372 ENKQEIVVMTPE
+372 ENKQSIVVMTPE

-394 DKLND
+394 DKFND

-699 KAHEILNAAGRAGRA
+699 EAHEILNAAGRAGRA

-727 NVLAIQDNTIGK
+727 HVLAMQDNTIGN
-739 EWQKIKDGVFA
+739 EWQEIKDGVFA

-764 MVGEVLNYGKAVNR
+764 MVDAILNYGKAENR
-778 DEEILLYRLGDDEKN
+778 DEEILLYRLGDDEKT

-799 YSFGSYLR
+799 HSFGSYLR

-851 IQKWVDAQTFDDLM
+851 IQKWVDAQTFDDLI
-865 GMRPVELVGAFFELT
+865 GMRSIELVGAFFELT

-893 PTVVEVIKGI
+893 PTVFDVIKGI
-903 LQIEEES
+903 LQIKEENS
-910 SLYIG
+910 RYIG

-941 LPQSKGNEH
+941 LPQSTGNEH

-976 KRKADNENVHIDGD
+976 KRKADDENVHIDGD

-1001 VISASMLRYK
+1001 VTSASMLRYK

-1024 FLSLH
+1024 YLSLH